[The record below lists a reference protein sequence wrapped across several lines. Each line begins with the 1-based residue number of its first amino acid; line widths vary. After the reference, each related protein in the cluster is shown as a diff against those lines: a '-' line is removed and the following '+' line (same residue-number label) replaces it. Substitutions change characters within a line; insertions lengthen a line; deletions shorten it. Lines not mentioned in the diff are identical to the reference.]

1 MLGLGNSIS
10 SAALIGGGIESI
22 SDMELWLKN
31 GVGVAVDQWDD
42 SSGNNNH
49 ATQATEGNQAA
60 VSGGGLN
67 FEELDPDYYDLA
79 SPITIAEN
87 GGFTMSWVMHTESPS
102 NNTILSDGGNEV
114 IQIQNSN
121 KFRFIGNDPS
131 NMTTILYKG
140 SEFGNSKMLLT
151 LVRDGDGDL
160 ALYKDGVV
168 IEPHVGNSSNLTND
182 RGFDLD
188 MLGSK
193 NQLSTHYMDGII
205 YEVLFFSKELD
216 SGELSTLHTELLEKH
231 GL

>member
-1 MLGLGNSIS
+1 
-10 SAALIGGGIESI
+10 
-22 SDMELWLKN
+22 
-31 GVGVAVDQWDD
+31 
-42 SSGNNNH
+42 
-49 ATQATEGNQAA
+49 
-60 VSGGGLN
+60 
-67 FEELDPDYYDLA
+67 
-79 SPITIAEN
+79 
-87 GGFTMSWVMHTESPS
+87 MSWVMHTESPS